1 MPNVEVDGHDFHYM
15 EIDGEGPTVLM
26 LCLSLIHI

>member
-1 MPNVEVDGHDFHYM
+1 MATELSVIHFIYVAVVFVC
-15 EIDGEGPTVLM
+15 IALM